1 MRTASLDRSSF
12 VCQSEALTDTY
23 IAKKKDNHFKKL
35 QHDAQQARDC
45 QQAVDELHRAPPG
58 LAGAGRDSRV
68 AADQLASDVENL
80 ADIYAFGGQKS
91 AACAEQNLARLRD
104 GYRRRKGGSSSVD
117 ARVAAAAAL
126 SGGLPP
132 PPPDATVPARERLGP
147 LKALIKAGTEH
158 AATARS
164 ARVRNIR
171 ESPLRLRGPSSAAG
185 GRLAQH
191 GVVPTVDLD
200 GSARD
205 GEPLA
210 RRVRHQTAEELADT
224 FTKEF
229 GASNQ
234 QLHAVVRGVMSA
246 QGITGTVAVL
256 GGVSVGSLMALF
268 TPALEA
274 ADLNMVGHVAALTSF
289 FTACR
294 NAGAPTIE

>member
-35 QHDAQQARDC
+35 QHDAQQAQDC

-158 AATARS
+158 AATHGALVSATFASLRS
-164 ARVRNIR
+164 ACAGPPPRQGAVWRSMAWCPRWIWTAVRVTVNLWRAGCGTR
-171 ESPLRLRGPSSAAG
+171 RRRSWRTHLRRSLV
-185 GRLAQH
+185 H
-191 GVVPTVDLD
+191 PT
-200 GSARD
+200 
-205 GEPLA
+205 
-210 RRVRHQTAEELADT
+210 
-224 FTKEF
+224 
-229 GASNQ
+229 SN
-234 QLHAVVRGVMSA
+234 
-246 QGITGTVAVL
+246 
-256 GGVSVGSLMALF
+256 F
-268 TPALEA
+268 TPSYAESCRRKASLGRWLFWEA
-274 ADLNMVGHVAALTSF
+274 FLLGV
-289 FTACR
+289 
-294 NAGAPTIE
+294 